1 MNQMLQMKTQIKIS
15 LIQLCVVLVF
25 TGCNSQSNQ
34 FKRTEIK
41 PFNGLEEDV
50 SELVQNSSDYFLN
63 DSQFISIGFVDKEFL
78 YSLGDGKVRI
88 ANSISK
94 LFIDSV
100 KKETA
105 ELYRNLKLESV
116 DDYNLQFYY
125 KSFMNDRRSDIEYF
139 TYDFR
144 TMNGMGVLCDNL
156 NIKGHKKTVIAGYC
170 EKLIK
175 RYSDNSVRIFNL
187 TKDFFSDDIFLAL
200 NNDNY
205 HVHWLLYTFE
215 SSIHCLIYKSSK
227 KNGSIEKISDFTLFS
242 KEIEKLQH
250 YLKGKTI

>member
-1 MNQMLQMKTQIKIS
+1 MKIS
-15 LIQLCVVLVF
+15 LIHLCVVLIF
-25 TGCNSQSNQ
+25 TGCNSQANQ

-41 PFNGLEEDV
+41 QYSGLEEGYL
-50 SELVQNSSDYFLN
+50 ELVKNSSDHFLD

-105 ELYRNLKLESV
+105 ELYSNLKLGSV

-125 KSFMNDRRSDIEYF
+125 KLFMNDRRFDIEYF

-144 TMNGMGVLCDNL
+144 TMNGMGVFCDNL
-156 NIKGHKKTVIAGYC
+156 NIKGHRKTVIAGYC
-170 EKLIK
+170 ENLIK
-175 RYSDNSVRIFNL
+175 RYSENSVRIFNL
-187 TKDFFSDDIFLAL
+187 TKDFFSDDIFLTL
-200 NNDNY
+200 NNDSYNVY
-205 HVHWLLYTFE
+205 WLLYTFE
-215 SSIHCLIYKSSK
+215 SSTHCLIFKSSK
-227 KNGSIEKISDFTLFS
+227 KNSIIEQISDFMLS
-242 KEIEKLQH
+242 PNEIEKLQH
-250 YLKGKTI
+250 YLKEKTN